1 MDGHWQI
8 GHKNAYEYGRI
19 ANEAAKVM
27 KMVDPSI
34 ETVLCGSSNR
44 TMDTFGHW
52 EAETLEEAFWNVDY
66 VSLHQYFDNKL
77 DDTPSFLAKNMVMD
91 DFIDTVISICDYV
104 KGLKRAKKQINL
116 SFDEW
121 NVWYHSNG
129 TPVERWSK
137 APCQLEDI
145 YNFED
150 ALLVGLMLI
159 SLVRRADRVKIGCLA
174 QLVNV
179 IAPIMT
185 ETGGGI
191 FEQTIFYPF
200 MHFSNYGRGTTLL
213 SKISCDKHDTKEFT
227 DVPDLDGIAVL
238 SEEEDALTIFSVNRS
253 FTEDYELSV
262 DMLDFPD
269 FKPVEHIEL
278 AGFGIKETNSIVS
291 APVKPSNAELP
302 ELDGRNAK
310 IHIKPLSW
318 NVIRFKKE
326 N

>member
-1 MDGHWQI
+1 
-8 GHKNAYEYGRI
+8 
-19 ANEAAKVM
+19 
-27 KMVDPSI
+27 MVDPSI

-52 EAETLEEAFWNVDY
+52 EAETLQEAFWNVDY

-121 NVWYHSNG
+121 NVWYHSNNV
-129 TPVERWSK
+129 PFERWSK

-150 ALLVGLMLI
+150 ALLVGLILI

-185 ETGGGI
+185 GTGGGI

-238 SEEEDALTIFSVNRS
+238 SDEEDALTIFAVNRS

-262 DMLDFPD
+262 DMLDFGG
-269 FKPVEHIEL
+269 FKPVEHIEM
-278 AGFGIKETNSIVS
+278 AGYGLKETNSIVS
-291 APVKPSNAELP
+291 APVKPTNTVLP
-302 ELDGRNAK
+302 ELDGRNAR
-310 IHIKPLSW
+310 IHLKPLSW

-326 N
+326 G